1 MSCTEFRSS
10 NADSKRLVIQFSFKL
25 LSIID
30 DVHETQSR
38 KFDDENE
45 KSAIGW
51 EFGACIHPMFPTQ
64 NQILHRSRLSRPR
77 TISIKRIH
85 MLLQMLMNWIVVKR
99 LVLKWLYYNISD
111 RFVDN

>member
-1 MSCTEFRSS
+1 MTKTKNQRSDGNS
-10 NADSKRLVIQFSFKL
+10 GRASGRS
-25 LSIID
+25 
-30 DVHETQSR
+30 
-38 KFDDENE
+38 
-45 KSAIGW
+45 
-51 EFGACIHPMFPTQ
+51 P